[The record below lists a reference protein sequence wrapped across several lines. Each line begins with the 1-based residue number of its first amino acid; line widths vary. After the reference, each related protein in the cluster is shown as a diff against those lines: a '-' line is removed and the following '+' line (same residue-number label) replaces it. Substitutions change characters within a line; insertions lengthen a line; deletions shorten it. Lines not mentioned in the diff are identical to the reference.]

1 MYTPDLISCQEDN
14 WTLQQT
20 QSAFGYEEESYLF
33 TILSRILIDME
44 YLFKKI
50 NSSLYFWEITLWNM

>member
-50 NSSLYFWEITLWNM
+50 NSSLYL

>member
-50 NSSLYFWEITLWNM
+50 NSSLYLWEITLWNM

>member
-50 NSSLYFWEITLWNM
+50 NSSLYF